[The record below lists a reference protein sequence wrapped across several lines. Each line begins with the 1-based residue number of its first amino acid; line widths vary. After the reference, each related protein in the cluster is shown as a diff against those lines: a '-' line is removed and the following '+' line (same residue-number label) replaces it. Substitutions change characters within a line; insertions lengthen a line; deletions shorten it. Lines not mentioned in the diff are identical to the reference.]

1 MAEAPLKEEI
11 ILTKRVHGSCTT
23 ILVGKAAS
31 IDGSTIIAR
40 NEDGNVP
47 LQPQKFVYVHPA
59 DQPRH
64 YQAELSAFNLDLPDN
79 PLGYTSTPEA
89 VAGKGLW
96 AAAGINSENVAMTAT
111 ETITTNARI
120 LGIDPLV
127 PEGLGEE
134 SITTIVLPYIHS
146 AREGVQ
152 RLGAL
157 LEQYGTYETNG
168 ICFSDKDEV
177 WYFESIAGHHWAA
190 IRIPDDAY
198 VVAPNR
204 FNITD
209 FDFNSADCMASADL
223 EELIT
228 TYHLN
233 PDRDG
238 YNLRHIFG
246 SASAKDT
253 RYNNPRAWYGQL
265 YFNPE
270 FDTEPIDQDLPF
282 ICRTDKKISI
292 EDVKY
297 VLSSHYQNTPY
308 DPYSNAGTEEEKKRF
323 RPIGINRNQELHILQ
338 IRNDVPAAIAGIH
351 WLAFGPNTFNA
362 VVPFYANVTD
372 TPAPYRDTT
381 STYDP
386 RNMYWL
392 FSTLAVFGD
401 TDFTLYQDFE
411 DLFEQNTVAACRHLQ
426 IEADAHYADQ
436 ADPVEYLTAVNAKMA
451 DIALAKAT
459 TLLGQMVALGAPK
472 MKLQFTL
479 ND

>member
-1 MAEAPLKEEI
+1 M
-11 ILTKRVHGSCTT
+11 TKRIKGSCTT
-23 ILVGKAAS
+23 ILVGKKAS

-47 LQPQKFVYVHPA
+47 LQPQKFVYVHPE

-64 YQAELSAFNLDLPDN
+64 YQAVLSEFNLDLPAN

-89 VAGKGLW
+89 IEGKGLW
-96 AAAGINSENVAMTAT
+96 AAAGINSENVAMSAT
-111 ETITTNARI
+111 ETITTNPRI

-127 PEGLGEE
+127 DTGLGEE
-134 SITTIVLPYIHS
+134 DMVTIPLPYIHS
-146 AREGVQ
+146 AQDGVR
-152 RLGAL
+152 RLGSL
-157 LEQYGTYETNG
+157 LETYGTYETNG

-190 IRIPDDAY
+190 IRVPDDAY
-198 VVAPNR
+198 VIAPNR

-209 FDFNSADCMASADL
+209 FDFDSPDCLYSADL
-223 EELIT
+223 PKLIA

-233 PDRDG
+233 PDKDG
-238 YNLRHIFG
+238 VNLRHIFG

-253 RYNNPRAWYGQL
+253 RYNNPRAWYGQR

-270 FDTEPIDQDLPF
+270 FTTTPIDQDLPF
-282 ICRTDKKISI
+282 ICRTAKKISV

-297 VLSSHYQNTPY
+297 VLSSHYQNTPF
-308 DPYSNAGTEEEKKRF
+308 DPYSNEGTEEQKKRF

-338 IRNDVPAAIAGIH
+338 LRNDVPDAIAGIH
-351 WLAFGPNTFNA
+351 WLAFGPNTFNC

-381 STYDP
+381 GTYDP

-401 TDFTLYQDFE
+401 SDFTLYQDFE
-411 DLFEQNTVAACRHLQ
+411 DLFEQNTVAACRNLQ
-426 IEADAHYADQ
+426 LQADQKAATEADLPA
-436 ADPVEYLTAVNAKMA
+436 YLTAVNAQMA
-451 DIALAKAT
+451 DVALEKAT

-472 MKLQFTL
+472 MHLQFTL